1 MVMKNILE
9 KQLKLLP
16 EAIHRTAL
24 KNQGFVFVKEDGT

>member
-24 KNQGFVFVKEDGT
+24 KNQKLKRL